1 MNGAGI
7 VLVHRVRGYAQYSH
21 STSFG
26 DYPSMKHVNAE
37 QERRL
42 SDLANAARSQ
52 RAAYL
57 NGLSEYLQQRTQL
70 VSEYQNHL
78 LSLSELGTQLKE
90 ARENYLRTTQNP
102 IH

>member
-1 MNGAGI
+1 
-7 VLVHRVRGYAQYSH
+7 
-21 STSFG
+21 
-26 DYPSMKHVNAE
+26 MKHVNAE